1 MYKRFWPVVIA
12 LRAERRCP
20 SWEDCYLPSPSSF
33 IADEL
38 MACADRHF
46 KDALRCV
53 KAIWMFGFYNQPWIQ
68 AMFGVH
74 RPVED
79 IGSVKL
85 IVSVVHKILTK
96 PQRYQIDCRG
106 RQWLSI
112 LCEDWGTRELRNPG
126 QAFEAIMNWHLPLF
140 KCTTEVYCAAFWV
153 RSAGRNVGKR
163 SAILCAL
170 WEYPINLVKMTK
182 GDNDNMDH
190 FTECRTP
197 EAFTEKWGS

>member
-1 MYKRFWPVVIA
+1 MYRRFWPVVIA

-74 RPVED
+74 GPVED

-96 PQRYQIDCRG
+96 PQRYQIDCQG
-106 RQWLSI
+106 RQWLSRI
-112 LCEDWGTRELRNPG
+112 LVCEDWGTRGLRNAG
-126 QAFEAIMNWHLPLF
+126 QAFEAIMNHLPLF
-140 KCTTEVYCAAFWV
+140 ICTTEVMIAMRFELEAQVETSANAV
-153 RSAGRNVGKR
+153 RSFAHFESIYK
-163 SAILCAL
+163 LC
-170 WEYPINLVKMTK
+170 
-182 GDNDNMDH
+182 
-190 FTECRTP
+190 
-197 EAFTEKWGS
+197 